1 MRILDAYW
9 GDKLIIFELKKSY
22 YLQAMNPIL
31 RNIAA
36 VVLGWL
42 GGSSVNLG
50 LIELGN
56 KLMPVPGLDYAD
68 QENFMDAFAALIPSL
83 EPKFFLF
90 PFLAHALGT
99 LVGAFIAAKIA
110 ASAQMKFALG
120 IGALFF
126 IGGVAINY
134 MLPGQMWFS
143 IVDILFAYF
152 PMAWLGGKLA
162 ERKAQDLTD
171 LPIDHRLS

>member
-1 MRILDAYW
+1 M
-9 GDKLIIFELKKSY
+9 K
-22 YLQAMNPIL
+22 NHIL
-31 RNIAA
+31 RNIVAFI
-36 VVLGWL
+36 LGAL
-42 GGSSVNLG
+42 GGGSANMG
-50 LIELGN
+50 LVELGN
-56 KLMPVPGLDYAD
+56 KLLPIEGLDYSNPN
-68 QENFMDAFAALIPSL
+68 QEEFMKAFAELIPTL

-99 LVGAFIAAKIA
+99 LVGAFIAFKIA